1 MLSLL
6 LKVKL
11 EGLLDRQIVLNGKDD
26 AGAESTVELVA
37 LLRDR
42 IEQLEDEKRQ
52 SLAEDQRQNAVI
64 EQLNQR
70 ESNSQKQ
77 IEALEQKLDASDRR
91 FGKLKNQFD
100 AMMQKL
106 GLSGEASSNR

>member
-1 MLSLL
+1 M
-6 LKVKL
+6 
-11 EGLLDRQIVLNGKDD
+11 
-26 AGAESTVELVA
+26 A
-37 LLRDR
+37 LLRER
-42 IEQLEDEKRQ
+42 IEQFEDEKQQ

-70 ESNSQKQ
+70 DFKSQRQ
-77 IEALEQKLDASDRR
+77 IKSLEQKLDASDRR

-106 GLSGEASSNR
+106 GLSGDASSSR

>member
-1 MLSLL
+1 M
-6 LKVKL
+6 
-11 EGLLDRQIVLNGKDD
+11 
-26 AGAESTVELVA
+26 ELVA

-77 IEALEQKLDASDRR
+77 IEELEQKLDASDRR
-91 FGKLKNQFD
+91 FGKFKNQFD
-100 AMMQKL
+100 AMMLKL
-106 GLSGEASSNR
+106 GLSGEAVQTDELLLSLPADIRVFADPG